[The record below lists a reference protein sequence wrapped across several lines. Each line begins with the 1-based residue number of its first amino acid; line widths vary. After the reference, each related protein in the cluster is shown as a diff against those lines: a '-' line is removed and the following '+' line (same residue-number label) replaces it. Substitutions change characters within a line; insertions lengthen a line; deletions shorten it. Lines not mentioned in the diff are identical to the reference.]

1 MKRTLLAGIIM
12 LCYLI
17 TGAQTDTT
25 GNKQDTV
32 MVGNFIIIKNNKEGD
47 TYNDSIPPRG
57 RDYKIIH
64 LKERREYDD
73 RRSARSSI
81 STNYL
86 IFDLGFA
93 NYNDKTDYNATGV
106 KDFIKDDLQK
116 DDLKLRVGKSS
127 NVNLWLFMQRLNVA
141 SHVLN
146 LKYGLGLEMYNFRYK
161 NNISYNENPAY
172 IKRDTIDF
180 SKNKLYAGYLT
191 VPFMI
196 NINPTP
202 HRSNGF
208 NISAGV
214 SAGYRI
220 GSHTKQIS
228 DERGKVKNHG
238 DFDLNQ
244 WHVAYIAEIGL
255 GPVHLYGSYSIN
267 SLFDNSVDQVPYAVG
282 LRFSNW

>member
-1 MKRTLLAGIIM
+1 MKRIFLAVITM
-12 LCYLI
+12 LSFLI
-17 TGAQTDTT
+17 TNAQTDTT

-47 TYNDSIPPRG
+47 TYNDSIPPNG
-57 RDYKIIH
+57 RDYKILH

-73 RRSARSSI
+73 RRSVRSRL

-86 IFDLGFA
+86 VFDLGFA
-93 NYNDKTDYNATGV
+93 NYNDKTDYSSADVQSFVRDG
-106 KDFIKDDLQK
+106 LQK

-161 NNISYNENPAY
+161 TNISFNENPAF
-172 IKRDTIDF
+172 IKMDTIDF
-180 SKNKLYAGYLT
+180 SKNKLYVGYLSI
-191 VPFMI
+191 PFMI

-202 HRSNGF
+202 HRPDGF
-208 NISAGV
+208 SLSAGI

-220 GSHTKQIS
+220 GSHAKQIS

-244 WHVAYIAEIGL
+244 WRVAYIAEVGF
-255 GPVHLYGSYSIN
+255 GPVHLYGSYSVN
-267 SLFDNSVDQVPYAVG
+267 SLFDNSVDQVPYAIGV
-282 LRFSNW
+282 RFSNW